1 MDRVPMTPE
10 GHAAL
15 QAELKHHLEVLRPKI
30 VKDIEEARA
39 HGDISENSE
48 YEDAK
53 HRQALCEG
61 RIGEL
66 KGKLARAEI
75 IRVSEMKPS
84 TRVVFGTTVVLE
96 DQDSDETV
104 KYRIV
109 GVDEADVNQ
118 GKISHSSPIGR
129 ALIGRSVDD
138 EVSVETPRGKRSF
151 VITNVLYL

>member
-10 GHAAL
+10 GHVAL
-15 QAELKHHLEVLRPKI
+15 QAELKRHLEVLRPQI

-61 RIGEL
+61 RIAEL

-75 IRVSEMKPS
+75 IRMEELEPS
-84 TRVVFGTTVVLE
+84 DRVVFGTTVELE
-96 DQDSDETV
+96 DQETEETV
-104 KYRIV
+104 TYRIV
-109 GVDEADVNQ
+109 GVDEADVSR
-118 GKISHSSPIGR
+118 GMISFSSPIGR
-129 ALIGRSVDD
+129 ALIGRSVDE
-138 EVSVETPRGKRSF
+138 EVRVVTPGGTRSF
-151 VITNVLYL
+151 VVVDVHYR

>member
-15 QAELKHHLEVLRPKI
+15 QAELKRHLEVLRPQI
-30 VKDIEEARA
+30 VRDIEEARA

-66 KGKLARAEI
+66 KGKLARAEV
-75 IRVSEMKPS
+75 IRIEELEPSE
-84 TRVVFGTTVVLE
+84 RVVFGTTVELE
-96 DQDSDETV
+96 DLETEEV
-104 KYRIV
+104 VAYRIV
-109 GVDEADVNQ
+109 GVDEADVAE
-118 GKISHSSPIGR
+118 GKISFSSPIGR
-129 ALIGRSVDD
+129 ALIGRSIDD
-138 EVSVETPRGKRSF
+138 EVQVQTPGGVRNF
-151 VITNVLYL
+151 VVTDVRYE